1 MEITVFS
8 SHKFEKNA
16 LENAASEY
24 GFSLNLLPVLL
35 TMDTVVLAKGAE
47 VICVFVNDTVSE
59 EVIVKLSEYGVKA
72 ILLRSAGFNHVDL
85 NKAKELG
92 MFVANVPEYSPYAVA
107 EHTVALMMALNR
119 KLIKAHH
126 RVSEGNFT
134 LDGLTGFDF
143 HGKTVGLIGVGKIG
157 KKVANIML
165 GMGCEVIALDP
176 VVNPSF
182 EQIGIR
188 YVTLEEL
195 CSKSD
200 IISLHAPLTAD
211 NKHLINDDTVNQ
223 MKDGVMII
231 NTSRGAL
238 IDTKAVIR
246 GLKKRKI
253 GYLGLD
259 VYEEEKGLFFEDH
272 SDEILQDD
280 DIARLLTFSNVMITS
295 HQAFLT
301 HTALKNIA
309 DTTFQNLACYVKG
322 KTCPNSLIK

>member
-16 LENAASEY
+16 LENAASEH
-24 GFSLNLLPVLL
+24 GFTLNLLPVLL
-35 TMDTVVLAKGAE
+35 NMDTVALAKGAE
-47 VICVFVNDTVSE
+47 VICVFVNDSVSE
-59 EVIVKLSEYGVKA
+59 DVMIKLNEFGVKA

-119 KLIKAHH
+119 KLIKAHN

-165 GMGCEVIALDP
+165 GMGCEVIAVDP

-195 CSKSD
+195 CSQSD

-211 NKHLINDDTVNQ
+211 NKHLINDETINQ

-238 IDTKAVIR
+238 VDTKAVIR

-280 DIARLLTFSNVMITS
+280 DIARLLTFSNVMVTS

-309 DTTFQNLACYVKG
+309 DTTCQNLDCYIKG
-322 KTCPNSLIK
+322 KVCPNALT

>member
-1 MEITVFS
+1 MKITVFS
-8 SHKFEKNA
+8 SHKFEVAA
-16 LENAASEY
+16 LENAAAEY
-24 GFSLNLLPVLL
+24 GLSLNHLPVLL
-35 TMDTVVLAKGAE
+35 SMDTVALAKDAE
-47 VICVFVNDTVSE
+47 VICVFVNDTVSD
-59 EVIVKLSEYGVKA
+59 EVLTKLSEFGVKA

-85 NKAKELG
+85 KKAKELG
-92 MFVANVPEYSPYAVA
+92 LFVANVPEYSPYAVA

-119 KLIKAHH
+119 KLIRAHS

-143 HGKTVGLIGVGKIG
+143 HGKIVGLVGVGKIG

-165 GMGCEVIALDP
+165 GMGCEVIAADP

-188 YVTLEEL
+188 YVTFEEL
-195 CSKSD
+195 CSQSD
-200 IISLHAPLTAD
+200 IISLHTPLTST
-211 NKHLINDDTVNQ
+211 NKHLINDESVKQ

-238 IDTKAVIR
+238 VDTKAVIR
-246 GLKKRKI
+246 GLKTRKI

-280 DIARLLTFSNVMITS
+280 DIARLMTFPNVLITS

-309 DTTFQNLACYVKG
+309 DTTFQNLACFVNNKN
-322 KTCPNSLIK
+322 CPNQLI

>member
-1 MEITVFS
+1 MKITVFS
-8 SHKFEKNA
+8 SHKFEVAA
-16 LENAASEY
+16 LENAAAEY
-24 GFSLNLLPVLL
+24 GLSLNHLPVLL
-35 TMDTVVLAKGAE
+35 SMDTVALAKDAE
-47 VICVFVNDTVSE
+47 VICVFVNDTVSD
-59 EVIVKLSEYGVKA
+59 EVLTKLSEFGVKA

-85 NKAKELG
+85 KKAKELG
-92 MFVANVPEYSPYAVA
+92 LFVANVPEYSPYAVA

-119 KLIKAHH
+119 KLIRAHS

-143 HGKTVGLIGVGKIG
+143 HGKIVGLVGVGKIG

-165 GMGCEVIALDP
+165 GMGCEVIAADP

-188 YVTLEEL
+188 YVTFEEL
-195 CSKSD
+195 CSQSD
-200 IISLHAPLTAD
+200 IISLHAPLTST
-211 NKHLINDDTVNQ
+211 NKHLINDESVKQ

-238 IDTKAVIR
+238 VDTKAVIR
-246 GLKKRKI
+246 GLKTRKI

-280 DIARLLTFSNVMITS
+280 DIARLMTFPNVLITS

-309 DTTFQNLACYVKG
+309 DTTFQNLACFVNNKS
-322 KTCPNSLIK
+322 CPNQLI